1 MTRTIIHGNA
11 DGNGSLTI
19 GHITCGIEFSL
30 PMRPKWSGTT
40 GVVFQVLLTVLT
52 TVYIFL
58 FLILVLP
65 LWHYKYHLQIDDFL
79 SLVRINLF

>member
-1 MTRTIIHGNA
+1 MTRTIIQGNA

-52 TVYIFL
+52 TVYIFFFFYCYCFASSTFNNNGSVL
-58 FLILVLP
+58 YIFFL
-65 LWHYKYHLQIDDFL
+65 Q
-79 SLVRINLF
+79 